1 MAIYSGFFPL
11 KMVIFHSYVS
21 LPEGI
26 CCFFLVFRRIF
37 SGEASLFF
45 VKPGIFFSEM
55 GWLGSWGSCLHPD
68 PAGASWPFQRQKN
81 CDGPL
86 SWMIYYLY
94 IYIVYIYIIY
104 LFKMI
109 MFNSYVSLLETN
121 AESWVWPVILTHVM
135 ISQFMAKLLSLR
147 WIMMTFTQGFFHWW
161 QWKHG
166 NIEVITYKDGLK
178 HMLFS
183 HMSFSGRASMNIT
196 RVTWSRIEYQGFD
209 PWQDGW
215 FSWPRDPAGGCNFFF
230 QVIWGWV
237 NTYQ

>member
-1 MAIYSGFFPL
+1 MLVYQRVFVVFFWFSEEFFQVKP
-11 KMVIFHSYVS
+11 V
-21 LPEGI
+21 
-26 CCFFLVFRRIF
+26 FFLWSQVFFFRRWADLVA
-37 SGEASLFF
+37 E
-45 VKPGIFFSEM
+45 
-55 GWLGSWGSCLHPD
+55 D
-68 PAGASWPFQRQKN
+68 PAFIQTLLELHDRFKGKKIAMVRWVGWSTT
-81 CDGPL
+81 
-86 SWMIYYLY
+86 Y
-94 IYIVYIYIIY
+94 IYILYIYIIY

-183 HMSFSGRASMNIT
+183 HMSFPGRASMNIT